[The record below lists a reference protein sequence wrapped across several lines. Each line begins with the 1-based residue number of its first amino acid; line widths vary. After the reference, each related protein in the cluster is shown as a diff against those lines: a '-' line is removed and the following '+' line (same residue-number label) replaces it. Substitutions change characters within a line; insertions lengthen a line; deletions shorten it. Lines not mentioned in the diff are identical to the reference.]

1 MEPIYVILVINLIV
15 WTGIF
20 GYTFHLNNK
29 IDVLKRKVTKIENEE

>member
-20 GYTFHLNNK
+20 GYTFHVNNK
-29 IDVLKRKVTKIENEE
+29 IDALNKKVSKLENK